1 MVVRCTRRALDL
13 LGADVRAL
21 AQPEPGEDDWYLN
34 LLWLERRKCLL
45 LTHAGS
51 LFSIFVPDVRA
62 AQLRPLGSFLV
73 PLIEQEL
80 RGERLPAN
88 TLGPLDAAAVELAK
102 TASRHVLG
110 VMNDMALYC
119 RYASHGAGGL
129 ARCDTR
135 ALNRQLRRGLHTRG
149 GDHVHPLELAA
160 ARGPAT

>member
-1 MVVRCTRRALDL
+1 MVVRCTRRVLDVL
-13 LGADVRAL
+13 RVDARAL
-21 AQPEPGEDDWYLN
+21 AQRDPGEDDWYLN
-34 LLWLERRKCLL
+34 VLWLERRKCLL

-62 AQLRPLGSFLV
+62 PQLRPLGSFLV

-80 RGERLPAN
+80 RDERLPPN
-88 TLGPLDAAAVELAK
+88 TLGPLDPVAVELAK

-119 RYASHGAGGL
+119 RYATHGAGGL

-135 ALNRQLRRGLHTRG
+135 SLNRQLRRDLHTRG
-149 GDHVHPLELAA
+149 GDYVRPIELAA
-160 ARGPAT
+160 GRGAAT